1 MSGDGGGTTATVGLG
16 FAAVFTAAVRAAGT
30 ATLAGATALAAGF
43 SFAAGVAVLVG
54 FGLASLGAGFALLG
68 RAGLETGLLTLRAT
82 DLTVLPVLFAAV
94 FGRAGAFALETIG
107 FNLFYASTTS

>member
-1 MSGDGGGTTATVGLG
+1 
-16 FAAVFTAAVRAAGT
+16 
-30 ATLAGATALAAGF
+30 
-43 SFAAGVAVLVG
+43 
-54 FGLASLGAGFALLG
+54 
-68 RAGLETGLLTLRAT
+68 LLTLRAT